1 MQTARIFQNGASQA
15 VRIPK
20 EFRFEGK
27 VVEIKKIGNNLILRP
42 IPDSWDSLFNSL
54 DKFTDDFM
62 PEGREQPKQQAER
75 ETFD

>member
-1 MQTARIFQNGASQA
+1 MQTASIFQNGASQA

-20 EFRFEGK
+20 EYRFEGK

-42 IPDSWDSLFNSL
+42 VPDSWDSLFESL
-54 DKFTDDFM
+54 DQFTNDFM
-62 PEGREQPKQQAER
+62 PNGREQPKESQER